1 MRHYAII
8 VGMCSF
14 KGRGL
19 FSANSLIQEW
29 HVTLDLLMRVPVLQI
44 ACAMLCLCKI
54 TARRTITI
62 YCVYVTSL
70 LSRPTPFL
78 YSPLTHSSEHDTLK
92 QWCCKVGTRLRR
104 SHNIKHHCLSVS
116 CLLVNCLTGRLCT
129 SNYLVLFRPVFT
141 M

>member
-1 MRHYAII
+1 MIKVDHYAII

-29 HVTLDLLMRVPVLQI
+29 HVTLDLLMIVPVLQI

-62 YCVYVTSL
+62 YCVYVTNL

-92 QWCCKVGTRLRR
+92 QCCFKVGTT
-104 SHNIKHHCLSVS
+104 SSTVAHIKHHCLSVS
-116 CLLVNCLTGRLCT
+116 CLLVNCLAGRLCT
-129 SNYLVLFRPVFT
+129 FN
-141 M
+141 